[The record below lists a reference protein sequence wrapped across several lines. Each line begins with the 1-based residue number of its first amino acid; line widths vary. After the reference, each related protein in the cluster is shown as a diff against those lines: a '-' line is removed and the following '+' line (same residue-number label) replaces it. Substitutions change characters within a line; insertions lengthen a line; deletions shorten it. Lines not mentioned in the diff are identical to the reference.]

1 MTAFNALFDEQFY
14 LSQYPDV
21 AAAVRAQQI
30 PSGKQHFLTAGIREG
45 RTAISRFYS
54 APYLE
59 TEYRQAYPDV
69 DAAIRSGALASG
81 LQHYIQSGGGEGRN
95 LFPQGFDEK
104 WYQNRYP
111 DVATAID
118 EYYFSSGLEHYL
130 RFGRNEQRSVSS
142 LFEFNYFGIYPD
154 VKAARDSGGGFL
166 SAWDHFNHGGRDEGR
181 VATFSGTKRSD
192 RVVGS
197 AAFDTITGVEL
208 DVGSCFVGRTLTGGL
223 CQEYDS
229 TGITELDT
237 LVGGPGVDTFEL
249 GRLFSDASGPR
260 FESFY
265 VSQRDRDVARIQ
277 NFELGKDRLVMGTRR
292 GEPGFSTLGS
302 EFVGTPEGVYIYATL
317 PDFGASLSERGDL
330 VAIVEGVANPSDVLS
345 STTFL
350 ATV

>member
-1 MTAFNALFDEQFY
+1 MTAFNALFDEQVY

-54 APYLE
+54 APYRE

-69 DAAIRSGALASG
+69 DRAIRSGALASG

-118 EYYFSSGLEHYL
+118 EFYFSSGLEHYL
-130 RFGRNEQRSVSS
+130 RFGRNEQRSVSPF
-142 LFEFNYFGIYPD
+142 FEFDYFGIYPD
-154 VKAARDSGGGFL
+154 IKAARDSGGSFL
-166 SAWDHFNHGGRDEGR
+166 SAWDHFNTVGKNEGR
-181 VATFSGTKRSD
+181 IATFSGTKRSD
-192 RVVGS
+192 LVVGS
-197 AAFDTITGVEL
+197 AAFDTLTGVEL
-208 DVGSCFVGRTLTGGL
+208 DVGSCFIGRSLPGGL
-223 CQEYDS
+223 CKEYDS
-229 TGITELDT
+229 TGTAELDT

-249 GRLFSDASGPR
+249 GRAFFDASGPR

-265 VSQRDRDVARIQ
+265 LSPRDQDFARIQ
-277 NFELGKDRLVMGTRR
+277 NFEVGKDRLVMGTRR
-292 GEPGFSTLGS
+292 GQAGFSAFGS
-302 EFVGTPEGVYIYATL
+302 EFVGTPEGVYIYAT
-317 PDFGASLSERGDL
+317 PPGSGASPMDRNL
-330 VAIVEGVANPSDVLS
+330 VAIVEGVADPSDVLG